1 MTQNQIQSKY
11 HRRDSLALIEALSQ
25 LTCPQSQL
33 HHQFP
38 MANRTTLRVGGPADC
53 LFIPSQDEDLANVVR
68 HCSRHQVPW
77 MVVGKGSNLLVRD
90 GGIAG
95 VVIQLN
101 HAHFHRIEFHPEKS
115 LICGAGSRLKAVA
128 NAARDASLTGME
140 FLEGIPGSVGG
151 ALRMNAGAMGGEIFD
166 LLDSVR
172 FMDSSGEV
180 HDLQKYQLQYHY
192 RSCPS
197 LTSHIALSACLSG
210 RPGQT
215 EDIQARMKQSNEK
228 RWSSQP
234 AAPSAGCTF
243 KNPSSLPA
251 GKLIDQLGLK
261 GTQVG
266 GAMVSDIHGNFMV
279 NNGQATAS
287 DFLNL
292 IQFIRQTAL
301 EKTGIHLETEV
312 QIVGEEA

>member
-1 MTQNQIQSKY
+1 
-11 HRRDSLALIEALSQ
+11 
-25 LTCPQSQL
+25 
-33 HHQFP
+33 
-38 MANRTTLRVGGPADC
+38 
-53 LFIPSQDEDLANVVR
+53 
-68 HCSRHQVPW
+68 
-77 MVVGKGSNLLVRD
+77 
-90 GGIAG
+90 
-95 VVIQLN
+95 
-101 HAHFHRIEFHPEKS
+101 
-115 LICGAGSRLKAVA
+115 
-128 NAARDASLTGME
+128 
-140 FLEGIPGSVGG
+140 
-151 ALRMNAGAMGGEIFD
+151 
-166 LLDSVR
+166 
-172 FMDSSGEV
+172 
-180 HDLQKYQLQYHY
+180 
-192 RSCPS
+192 
-197 LTSHIALSACLSG
+197 
-210 RPGQT
+210 QT

-301 EKTGIHLETEV
+301 EKTGILLETEV